1 MGAEIISVALTT
13 INDDFSNQ
21 QKWVQIDITFVAIV
35 ASLLGII
42 IRSWMIDSFGSK
54 KTLQTVNVF
63 YILGS
68 ITTDVACSPSIIAIG
83 RFMSGMSGVLTNCTP
98 TLHRRNFVWKLRAQ
112 NCGELFTN
120 NGWSPLIVHCQ
131 YACVVQ
137 PQGIMPS

>member
-1 MGAEIISVALTT
+1 MIMACFCYSIFWKTNKKFPIDKIHCLGAEIISVALSA

-42 IRSWMIDSFGSK
+42 IRSWMIDGFGSK

-83 RFMSGMSGVLTNCTP
+83 RFMSG
-98 TLHRRNFVWKLRAQ
+98 
-112 NCGELFTN
+112 
-120 NGWSPLIVHCQ
+120 I
-131 YACVVQ
+131 
-137 PQGIMPS
+137 